1 MANVNL
7 TGVPI
12 SVELLEKRFAK
23 EKIADK
29 LNAVLESQKK
39 RTEVLIAN
47 ARKFALEIGENPDRF
62 VLTEF
67 QIRINLMVYAIN
79 SAMCILLSN
88 EEEDS
93 LDELILVVLTEE
105 NAKLNVEAYE
115 RKLQSMKAEYELY
128 VNQEKFDEMCEQS
141 DEFPEDY
148 GFRYLS

>member
-29 LNAVLESQKK
+29 LNAVLKSQKK
-39 RTEVLIAN
+39 RTETLIAN

-62 VLTEF
+62 ILKEF
-67 QIRINLMVYAIN
+67 QIRINLMVYVIN
-79 SAMCILLSN
+79 TAMCLLLSN
-88 EEEDS
+88 EQEDS
-93 LDELILVVLTEE
+93 LDELILVLLTKE

-115 RKLQSMKAEYELY
+115 RKLQSLKAEYELY
-128 VNQEKFDEMCEQS
+128 VNQEKFDEMCEHS
-141 DEFPEDY
+141 DEFPNDY
-148 GFRYLS
+148 DFRYLS

>member
-67 QIRINLMVYAIN
+67 QIRINLMVYVIN